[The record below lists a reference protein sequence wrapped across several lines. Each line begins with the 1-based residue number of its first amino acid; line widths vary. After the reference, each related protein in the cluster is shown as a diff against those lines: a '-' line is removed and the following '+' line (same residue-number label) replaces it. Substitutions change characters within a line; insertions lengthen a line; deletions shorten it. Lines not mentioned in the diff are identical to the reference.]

1 MLDYSRSN
9 FPGIGQVY
17 GLLWN
22 PILIIRQKNY
32 REDTKSLNRDCYQ
45 DRPKCL

>member
-1 MLDYSRSN
+1 MLDYSRSS
-9 FPGIGQVY
+9 FPWIGQVY

-22 PILIIRQKNY
+22 PMIIIQQKNH
-32 REDTKSLNRDCYQ
+32 REGTKSFHSDCYQ